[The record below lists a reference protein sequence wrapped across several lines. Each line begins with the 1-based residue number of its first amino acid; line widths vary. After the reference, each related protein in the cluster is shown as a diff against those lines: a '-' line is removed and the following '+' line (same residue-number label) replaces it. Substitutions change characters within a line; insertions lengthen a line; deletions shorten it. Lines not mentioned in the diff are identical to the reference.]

1 MYMYMPIGSA
11 TSTHTRPCSVQK
23 HLPYGH
29 LSSFLEPAE
38 IPGRFSP
45 AGTQSAN
52 NAWSQSPEGRPTV
65 CTAMALYNVD
75 ADDHYHDGGV
85 DSDNDY
91 WGDHHFVVVIAA
103 AAASAA
109 AVVASVS

>member
-1 MYMYMPIGSA
+1 M
-11 TSTHTRPCSVQK
+11 
-23 HLPYGH
+23 
-29 LSSFLEPAE
+29 
-38 IPGRFSP
+38 
-45 AGTQSAN
+45 
-52 NAWSQSPEGRPTV
+52 

-75 ADDHYHDGGV
+75 ADGHYHDGGV

>member
-23 HLPYGH
+23 HLPHGH

-75 ADDHYHDGGV
+75 
-85 DSDNDY
+85 SDNDY